1 MKDSDVIDPE
11 MAELLWAVN
20 GIPESQ
26 KLKKP
31 DPNVS
36 TYRYPELWRL
46 IVQQSMHARRYA

>member
-1 MKDSDVIDPE
+1 VKDSDVIDPE